1 VDRDPQYF
9 SFVMAYMRTGHLD
22 AEHLTHK
29 QRRRLR
35 AEFLFY
41 QLPMPLLRQPF
52 QWSAECIGAGLTL
65 SNNNLTVTTKAK
77 DNIWRGVIG
86 SLPVDSFTVRV
97 EDRGSMGLLM
107 IGFGKRENFRA

>member
-1 VDRDPQYF
+1 MDRDPQYF
-9 SFVMAYMRTGHLD
+9 SFVMAYMRTGHVD
-22 AEHLTHK
+22 AEHLTDK

-52 QWSAECIGAGLTL
+52 QWSAERLGAGLAL
-65 SNNNLTVTTKAK
+65 SNNNLTVSKASG
-77 DNIWRGVIG
+77 NVWRGVMG